1 MSNSNFDKLDSLA
14 ENSKDWTL
22 QNDIDVVFNLKFYFL
37 NFFFLKLKN
46 ILEEYSNNLIK
57 SSEGLNEGIKKL
69 NENMNKI
76 DVRLGNVFNNLNYLK
91 MTRLVEEV
99 SFVL

>member
-37 NFFFLKLKN
+37 KFLFL
-46 ILEEYSNNLIK
+46 S
-57 SSEGLNEGIKKL
+57 
-69 NENMNKI
+69 
-76 DVRLGNVFNNLNYLK
+76 
-91 MTRLVEEV
+91 
-99 SFVL
+99 